1 MFWNAAL
8 AGIVMLTA
16 SQAFAGCTSEDLD
29 VKINTARRDSTGL
42 PGQAYFDFMT
52 ECAASAPADV
62 LQRARDWATSTGIYR
77 SYQDYRDEQQA
88 AANAA
93 AQQALRDQQAIQ
105 RNRQEA
111 DRWILQM
118 ERDCRTGGYCDSD
131 NRSIIEDYRRRHPD
145 LAPLRL
151 GEGNPGAPGHQNSGA
166 PGPGG
171 VKIDVQSE
179 KVDPS
184 VDLSDIRKRVLNL
197 NH

>member
-1 MFWNAAL
+1 MFWNGVL
-8 AGIVMLTA
+8 VGVLMLTA
-16 SQAFAGCTSEDLD
+16 TQAVAGCTSEDLD
-29 VKINTARRDSTGL
+29 AKINTARRDSTGL
-42 PGQAYFDFMT
+42 PGQGYFDFMT

-62 LQRARDWATSTGIYR
+62 LQRARDWATSTGVYTR
-77 SYQDYRDEQQA
+77 YQNYRDEQQA
-88 AANAA
+88 AAAAA

-145 LAPLRL
+145 LAPLHL
-151 GEGNPGAPGHQNSGA
+151 GEANPGATGGPNSGG

-171 VKIDVQSE
+171 VKIDVQSD
-179 KVDPS
+179 KVAPTA
-184 VDLSDIRKRVLNL
+184 DLSDIRKRVLKL